1 MSQSQSQRVND
12 QIRAREVRL
21 IAPDG
26 AQLGIFPVQEALNIA
41 REQGLDLVEVAPHAK
56 PPVCRIM
63 DYSKW
68 KYEQSKRQKEARKKQ
83 KAQDMKE
90 VKMRPA
96 IDQHDF
102 DVKARACRRF
112 LEQGDKVKATI
123 MFRGRELAHVDHVQ
137 GQGASPCRLGSKGF
151 GKAFGF
157 SQRDMSSRKGSQDGR
172 QEHDHDPGAQAPGQG
187 QQENRC

>member
-21 IAPDG
+21 IASDG

-123 MFRGRELAHVDHVQ
+123 MFRGRELAHVGL
-137 GQGASPCRLGSKGF
+137 GQKVLERLLDSVKEICQVERAPRMEGRNMTMILVPKP
-151 GKAFGF
+151 
-157 SQRDMSSRKGSQDGR
+157 QDRGNKKTAA
-172 QEHDHDPGAQAPGQG
+172 D
-187 QQENRC
+187 N

>member
-83 KAQDMKE
+83 KRSEEHTSELQS
-90 VKMRPA
+90 
-96 IDQHDF
+96 
-102 DVKARACRRF
+102 
-112 LEQGDKVKATI
+112 
-123 MFRGRELAHVDHVQ
+123 RENLV
-137 GQGASPCRLGSKGF
+137 
-151 GKAFGF
+151 
-157 SQRDMSSRKGSQDGR
+157 
-172 QEHDHDPGAQAPGQG
+172 
-187 QQENRC
+187 